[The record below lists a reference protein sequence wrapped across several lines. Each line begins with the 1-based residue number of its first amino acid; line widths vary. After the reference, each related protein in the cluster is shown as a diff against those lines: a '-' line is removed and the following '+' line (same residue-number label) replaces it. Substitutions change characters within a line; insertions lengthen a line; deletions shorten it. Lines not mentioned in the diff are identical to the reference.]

1 MTCRVW
7 VSPYDRITRRRIQSP
22 SSGPGPE
29 KCSPIIT
36 LAQASSEA
44 STRPS
49 FLRTFLVYGTGEAIR
64 RIAGLLLF
72 PIYTRLLTPH
82 DYGILSLVGACGSL
96 SLTLLGMGI
105 PTSIFRF
112 YMRAEGEEERRQVLR
127 ACLNLVGMAAFP
139 AALLAGASRPLAQGI
154 LGDGELWLFLV
165 LILIATYGD
174 LLSKVPLAPIR
185 ARQQSGLY
193 VALTTSSLLVTLV
206 LSVTFVV
213 VLRWGVFGILLA
225 QAMVAGA
232 LSLIL
237 LAHLLR
243 QGLPRAR
250 RGLMGQVVRYG
261 FPLVLAA
268 LSQFLLNLSDRF
280 ILKLFVPLSELGLYA
295 VGYRLAEGITIA
307 TAVFSFTWVP
317 FAFGEMGTPEGKQR
331 MAQVGTAWFGLV
343 LLAGTG
349 LAVFS
354 RELIQV
360 LTGASFHGA
369 APVVPVVVVGLTLS
383 AAYPI
388 SSMGLQLADRTRYLP
403 FLNAAAAALNLALN
417 FLWIPAHGIQGA
429 AWATAAAYALLF
441 GSSLFL
447 SQRAFRLPISHA
459 RWGAGIILAL
469 AGGASGLEANRLG
482 LVAGIAAKLAVLG
495 LLFLSFLALGLVT
508 LHRLRAIVAGFR
520 SPDSGR
526 GGR

>member
-1 MTCRVW
+1 MPQV
-7 VSPYDRITRRRIQSP
+7 
-22 SSGPGPE
+22 
-29 KCSPIIT
+29 
-36 LAQASSEA
+36 SSEA

-64 RIAGLLLF
+64 RVAGLLLF

-112 YMRAEGEEERRQVLR
+112 YLREEGEEGRRQVLR
-127 ACLNLVGMAAFP
+127 ACLNLVGLALLP
-139 AALLAGASRPLAQGI
+139 ALILAGASRPLAQQI
-154 LGDGELWLFLV
+154 LGDADLWLFLV

-193 VALTTSSLLVTLV
+193 VTLTTSSLLVTLL

-225 QAMVAGA
+225 QALVAGVW
-232 LSLIL
+232 SLIL

-243 QGLPRAR
+243 QGIPRTR
-250 RGLMGQVVRYG
+250 PGMMGQVARYG
-261 FPLVLAA
+261 LPLVLAA
-268 LSQFLLNLSDRF
+268 LAQFLLNLSDRF

-307 TAVFSFTWVP
+307 TTVFSFTWVP

-331 MAQVGTAWFGLV
+331 MAKVGTAWFGLV

-349 LAVFS
+349 IAVFS

-360 LTGASFHGA
+360 LTGPSFHDA

-388 SSMGLQLADRTRYLP
+388 SSMGLQLADRTGYLP
-403 FLNAAAAALNLALN
+403 YLNAAAAALNLVLN
-417 FLWIPAHGIQGA
+417 FLWIPVHGIQGA

-441 GSSLFL
+441 GSSLLL

-459 RWGAGIILAL
+459 RWGAGILMAL
-469 AGGASGLEANRLG
+469 VAGASGLWAARFGDLG
-482 LVAGIAAKLAVLG
+482 SVFVKSCVLA
-495 LLFLSFLALGLVT
+495 LLFGGFVSIRLVT
-508 LHRLRAIVAGFR
+508 VKRLRVIFDQLRRGR
-520 SPDSGR
+520 SD
-526 GGR
+526 